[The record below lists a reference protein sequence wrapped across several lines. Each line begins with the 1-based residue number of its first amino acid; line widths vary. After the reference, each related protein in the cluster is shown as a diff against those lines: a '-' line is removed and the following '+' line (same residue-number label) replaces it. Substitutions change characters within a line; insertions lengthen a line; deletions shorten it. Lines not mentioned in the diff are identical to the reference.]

1 MAVAA
6 VQAPVVAP
14 EAAATDTA
22 AVTEVF
28 GSPTDFPAT
37 VDVLVPSGA
46 KARARANIAA
56 IETLAMLRVAAR
68 PATLAEQKILAA
80 WSGWGAIPAVFDS
93 RDDSFG
99 AERQQLQ
106 DLLSAAEYRR
116 AEASILNAHYTDP
129 ALASVIWESLE
140 RAGFS
145 GGRVL
150 EPGCGSGTFIAH
162 APESAVMVGVELD
175 PMTAEIASALYPSA
189 QIRNE
194 GFETTR
200 VPQDSF
206 AAVVGNVP
214 FGDFALHDPAHNPDR
229 HSIHN
234 HFIIKSLA
242 LTAPGGYVAVLTS
255 RYTMDAASPKARRAI
270 GQLGDL
276 VGAVRLPSRAF
287 SRVAGTSVV
296 TDLLVL
302 RRREHDRA
310 AISTAWLDTGD
321 LEFMDADSGD
331 LATIGVN
338 KYFLD
343 HPEHV
348 LGTMDLGH
356 GIHGSKTLL
365 VEGVSGAELAVQL
378 GEALTDIVDRARA
391 RGLALSA
398 RAQDLTLIDEAAFD
412 PGLITEDDRR
422 PEIPA
427 YTLRY
432 NELTKSIEYWDR
444 TSWQPNKTPKARI
457 EETRRLIELRDT
469 ADTLIRAQHDGRPQ
483 GEREQLRGHLNHLY
497 DSYVAKYGLVNRFTW
512 VYPKEPDQVAHDKKV
527 AAAEARW
534 RKATGTKDNPYR
546 GPVPEELAEQ
556 WDLEGWE
563 APAPHKRRSHLDG
576 GMRNDPGWT
585 TIAALESFDEDTGK
599 ATKAT
604 IFSTDQIIAR
614 TDQLTADTPE
624 EALAISLDRAKGVDM
639 ALIAQLLNVSD
650 EDAHALIQGLVYPS
664 LDDPDEL
671 VPAVGALSGNVRE
684 KYEAA
689 LVAAETN
696 EIYRPYVSALRE
708 VIPADRTAAE
718 ITVRPGA
725 AWVSPQI
732 HAQFARETFGLDSIT
747 VEHVAGRW
755 VVDLPKYQ
763 RDSALLTETW
773 GLEREGADA
782 ASLFEDACNSRS
794 AVFHDDKGEL
804 LAETTFAAQAKADKI
819 VAEFARW
826 VFADE
831 ERESTLV
838 AEYNRRFNSYVAP
851 TYDGSHLALPGLSDH
866 FVPHYYQR
874 NAVARIINEPTTLL
888 DHVVGAGKSGSMFMA
903 AMELRRLGLVRQPWL
918 VVPGHIL
925 DQVAIEAKQWYPA
938 ANILLGAA
946 ATNPEGRR
954 RLIAQSASS
963 DWDLVI
969 ISQSA
974 FTNISVDPTVR
985 EAHIEGQLDNL
996 REQLETSESV
1006 RSKKMIERAIKR
1018 AKEKLDLLS
1027 EQTGKDVGLRFEDT
1041 GCDYLL
1047 VDEAH
1052 SFKNK
1057 HRICNIDELSC
1068 TTAAERA
1075 EDLSLKMSVLRRMR
1089 RDEARAAGV
1098 PEHKIV
1104 ERVATFATGT
1114 PIANSLGELWVM
1126 QTYMRMALL
1135 EAAGVADLSDW
1146 GATFTATHST
1156 IEVNATGTKLRS
1168 VTRVGKYTN
1177 LLELLALTNSYTDVV
1192 TRDQVPVPL
1201 PKLVGDRRQV
1211 ISIKPSVETLDFIAD
1226 LGWRADH
1233 LDPKAPD
1240 LDNILKIA
1248 NDGRNVSLDPRLAG
1262 LAAPEITRAAVV
1274 ADEIMRV
1281 HLEHADRQYRDPI
1294 TGAPTERTGALQIVF
1309 CDRGTPSKNSRQ
1321 FTIYQAIKDELVAR
1335 GMPEEQVRFIH
1346 EARKPSEVTRL
1357 RNQCNR
1363 GEVSVLLG
1371 STEKMGTGT
1380 NVQSRLAALHH
1391 VDVPWRPAD
1400 LEQREGRIIR
1410 QGNQNDEVE
1419 ILCYVTESSYDTVM
1433 WQTVEAKALFI
1444 DQMRR
1449 NTVRDTEIE
1458 DLSGGD
1464 IGAAAAETKA
1474 IATGDPRYIRQVQL
1488 DDEVRRL
1495 AAMERAHYDAA
1506 RNRDNR
1512 VRYLQKQIPWY
1523 GDALE
1528 QLGPVAEQAAQM
1540 RALEQA
1546 PQVLVDEV
1554 RYKSSA
1560 EAAVAAV
1567 VELDRIYYVARDQ
1580 SSTQFLPTRITIA
1593 GHRVLAARRFG
1604 DGTLHVILG
1613 VATANIGSGSKEIEH
1628 SKISAA
1634 RYETEAGS
1642 PKSRGILRQLENIF
1656 TALPEHA
1663 HGIRATHE
1671 RCKQD
1676 LEDLLSNPPGAFE
1689 FADEL
1694 AEKQTELSALTLD
1707 LKLAAESAE
1716 AKAKAAAAEERL
1728 AARGRKPGWTL
1739 LLNPSPALVI
1749 KSGYESAAD
1758 MRAAVRKMEHQAA
1771 REYEMTHRGD
1781 SAEVVASEK
1790 HDESTRVGM
1799 EYGLLADASARPTR
1813 TPRRNLQ
1820 RLELSDKQGAVAAV
1834 LARSPYSLNVLTGAS
1849 ADTRA
1854 VLGAL
1859 AGAARTGAE
1868 PVAVVC
1874 ADGAA
1879 LASAIDSGLTESG
1892 FVAGKLPAA
1901 LHGAWVLVPDAQR
1914 WQLHDTYELAARAR
1928 QQNAKLILAG
1938 DTGEAQCSALFG
1950 ALAHEIPW
1958 TQALSDRAQTA
1969 QNNSA
1974 GLLLDRLARSADEKF
1989 QHGEELTDAEELASR
2004 LNGKRAEI
2012 SRTRHRE
2019 YERWQAMQR
2028 RIAEARE
2035 RDQDGPD
2042 LSR

>member
-1 MAVAA
+1 MGAEAVAA
-6 VQAPVVAP
+6 
-14 EAAATDTA
+14 DTA
-22 AVTEVF
+22 AIPEAF
-28 GSPTDFPAT
+28 GSPTDFPAS

-56 IETLAMLRVAAR
+56 IETLLMLRLAQR
-68 PATLAEQKILAA
+68 PATLAEQKTLAA
-80 WSGWGAIPAVFDS
+80 WSGWGAIPGVFDS
-93 RDDSFG
+93 REDSF
-99 AERQQLQ
+99 AVERQRLQ
-106 DLLSAAEYRR
+106 ELLSADEYRR

-162 APESAVMVGVELD
+162 APKSAVMVGVELD
-175 PMTAEIASALYPSA
+175 PMTAEIASVLYPSA

-270 GQLGDL
+270 AALGDL

-302 RRREHDRA
+302 RRREHGRPDASVR
-310 AISTAWLDTGD
+310 WLDTGD

-331 LATIGVN
+331 LSTIAVN

-356 GIHGSKTLL
+356 GIHGSRTLL
-365 VEGVSGAELAVQL
+365 VEGDSGAELAVQL
-378 GEALTDIVDRARA
+378 GDALTDIVDRARA
-391 RGLALSA
+391 QELALSA
-398 RAQDLTLIDEAAFD
+398 RAQDLTVINESGFD
-412 PGLITEDDRR
+412 PGLITEGDLP

-432 NELTKSIEYWDR
+432 NELTKSIEYWDGK
-444 TSWQPNKTPKARI
+444 TAWLPNKTPKARI

-469 ADTLIRAQHDGRPQ
+469 ADALIRAQHDGRPQ
-483 GEREQLRGHLNHLY
+483 ADREQLRGHLNHLY

-512 VYPKEPDQVAHDKKV
+512 VYPKEPDQAAHDKKV

-556 WDLEGWE
+556 WDLEGWQ

-585 TIAALESFDEDTGK
+585 TIAALESFDEDTSK

-650 EDAHALIQGLVYPS
+650 EDAQALVQGLVYPS

-671 VPAVGALSGNVRE
+671 IPAVSALSGNVRE

-689 LVAAETN
+689 AVAAEAN
-696 EIYRPYVSALRE
+696 EIYRPYLAALRE

-732 HAQFARETFGLDSIT
+732 HAQFARETFGLDSVT

-755 VVDLPKYQ
+755 VVDLPKHQ

-826 VFADE
+826 VFADPD
-831 ERESTLV
+831 REGALV

-851 TYDGSHLALPGLSDH
+851 TYDGSHLALPGLSNH
-866 FVPHYYQR
+866 FEPHYYQR

-888 DHVVGAGKSGSMFMA
+888 DHVVGAGKSMVLFA
-903 AMELRRLGLVRQPWL
+903 AAIELRRLGLVRQPWL

-938 ANILLGAA
+938 ANILVGAA

-985 EAHIEGQLDNL
+985 EAHIESQLDNL

-1006 RSKKMIERAIKR
+1006 RSKKMIERAIKG
-1018 AKEKLDLLS
+1018 AKEKLESLS
-1027 EQTGKDVGLRFEDT
+1027 AQTGKDVGLRFEDT

-1201 PKLVGDRRQV
+1201 PKLIGNRRRV

-1233 LDPKAPD
+1233 LDPKAPEI
-1240 LDNILKIA
+1240 DNILKIA

-1262 LAAPEITRAAVV
+1262 LAAPEVTRAAVV

-1281 HLEHADRQYRDPI
+1281 HLAHADRQYLDPN

-1309 CDRGTPSKNSRQ
+1309 CDRGTPSKNTRQ
-1321 FTIYQAIKDELVAR
+1321 FTIYQAIKDELIAR
-1335 GMPEEQVRFIH
+1335 GMPEEQIRFIH

-1380 NVQSRLAALHH
+1380 NVQFRLAALHH

-1410 QGNQNDEVE
+1410 QGNQNAEVE

-1488 DDEVRRL
+1488 DDEVKRL
-1495 AAMERAHYDAA
+1495 TAMERAHHESA
-1506 RNRDNR
+1506 RNRDSR
-1512 VRYLQKQIPWY
+1512 VRYLEKQIPWY
-1523 GDALE
+1523 GGAIE
-1528 QLGPVAEQAAQM
+1528 QLAPVAARAAQM
-1540 RALEQA
+1540 RDLEQA
-1546 PQVLVDEV
+1546 PEVLVDEV

-1560 EAAVAAV
+1560 ETALAAVK
-1567 VELDRIYYVARDQ
+1567 ELDRIYYVARDQ

-1593 GHRVLAARRFG
+1593 GQRVLAARRFG
-1604 DGTLHVILG
+1604 DGALQVILG
-1613 VATANIGSGSKEIEH
+1613 VTSESIGSGSKEIEH

-1634 RYETEAGS
+1634 RYETEAGN
-1642 PKSRGILRQLENIF
+1642 PKARGILRQLENIF
-1656 TALPEHA
+1656 TGLPEHA

-1676 LEDLLSNPPGAFE
+1676 LDDLLKNPPGAFE

-1694 AEKQTELSALTLD
+1694 AEKQAELSALTLD

-1749 KSGYESAAD
+1749 KHGYESAAD
-1758 MRAAVRKMEHQAA
+1758 MRAAVRKMEHEAA
-1771 REYEMTHRGD
+1771 LEYEMSHRAD
-1781 SAEVVASEK
+1781 SAAAAIAEEY
-1790 HDESTRVGM
+1790 DESARVGM
-1799 EYGLLADASARPTR
+1799 EYGLLAEASARPTR
-1813 TPRRNLQ
+1813 TPRRNLT
-1820 RLELSDKQGAVAAV
+1820 RPDLTDKQGSVAAV
-1834 LARSPYSLNVLTGAS
+1834 LARSPYSLNLVTGPAR
-1849 ADTRA
+1849 DRRA
-1854 VLGAL
+1854 VMGAL
-1859 AGAARTGAE
+1859 ADAARAGQE

-1874 ADGAA
+1874 ADEAG
-1879 LASAIDSGLTESG
+1879 LGVAIDSGLTESG
-1892 FVAGKLPAA
+1892 FVSGELPDA

-1914 WQLHDTYELAARAR
+1914 WSLNHTYELAERAR
-1928 QQNAKLILAG
+1928 QQNAKLILTG
-1938 DTGEAQCSALFG
+1938 DTSGPECSALFG

-1958 TQALSDRAQTA
+1958 TQALSDHEHTE
-1969 QNNSA
+1969 QNN
-1974 GLLLDRLARSADEKF
+1974 GPELLLDRLARSAEHK
-1989 QHGEELTDAEELASR
+1989 HHRGEELTEAEELASR
-2004 LNGKRAEI
+2004 LSIKRVEI
-2012 SRTRHRE
+2012 SGARRRE

-2028 RIAEARE
+2028 RITEARE

-2042 LSR
+2042 LSL